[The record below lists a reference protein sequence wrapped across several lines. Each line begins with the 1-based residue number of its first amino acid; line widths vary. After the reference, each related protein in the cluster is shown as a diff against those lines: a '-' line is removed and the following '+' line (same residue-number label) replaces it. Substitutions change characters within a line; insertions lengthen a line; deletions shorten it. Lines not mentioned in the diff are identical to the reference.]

1 VGRIGNYFNKE
12 LFGKPTT
19 LPWGLEI
26 PYQYR
31 VSGGIPAQDLHFTT
45 FQPSFLYEL
54 IWDLALAAF
63 LVWLGHHA
71 KIKPWGLFAL
81 YVAGYSGYRIFE
93 ESIRVDSSEYFLG
106 LRLNMFVA
114 VSLTV
119 IGLVWFV
126 IAQRRPER
134 PYTVLPP
141 GAGHEVSP
149 DAAAAVAPD
158 ADQSGLEAAG
168 QETGPQETAP
178 EGTTPQETAAAE
190 TAPEEEADPGEG
202 PGSAGPGSA
211 EIAAEDD
218 AEANRP
224 SSLPGS

>member
-31 VSGGIPAQDLHFTT
+31 ASGGIPAQDLHFAT

-81 YVAGYSGYRIFE
+81 YVAGYSGFRIFE

-114 VSLTV
+114 VTMTA

-126 IAQRRPER
+126 IVQRRPER

-141 GAGHEVSP
+141 GAAHEVSP

-158 ADQSGLEAAG
+158 AEQADAEQADTGQADTGQADTGQADADRVGGGEAGTGEAG
-168 QETGPQETAP
+168 HEATHQ
-178 EGTTPQETAAAE
+178 
-190 TAPEEEADPGEG
+190 EEADPGAEPG
-202 PGSAGPGSA
+202 PAD
-211 EIAAEDD
+211 IAAEDD
-218 AEANRP
+218 AAADR
-224 SSLPGS
+224 G